1 MHQPIFNV
9 EADYAGMKQNTI
21 LMGKLKAAHIHLYL
35 VSHFHNA
42 QFSVSMFENEALK
55 YKHQPVSGF
64 NPKSWANNRQ
74 AAFDTTVSPDVYT
87 NISDPVFDFKEKK
100 PITLS
105 TDGKVA
111 AIKFGHL
118 NRSKVLLKR
127 NADEAKDKK
136 NLIEISPN
144 NEEYIVQVL
153 TGHSGRELDT
163 LYNDGFSDMVEIF
176 GKASRKNGNGYTKAR
191 FYDNSGVN
199 CAEITYYILKDDD
212 DKTMEKPFNIH
223 VCQKPDN
230 KGDDR
235 AKTVAALNEA
245 NFKGTAFID
254 ALKSRVDPNNSL
266 VKSLRRRRMK
276 K

>member
-1 MHQPIFNV
+1 MP
-9 EADYAGMKQNTI
+9 MKQ
-21 LMGKLKAAHIHLYL
+21 K
-35 VSHFHNA
+35 
-42 QFSVSMFENEALK
+42 
-55 YKHQPVSGF
+55 
-64 NPKSWANNRQ
+64 
-74 AAFDTTVSPDVYT
+74 
-87 NISDPVFDFKEKK
+87 
-100 PITLS
+100 
-105 TDGKVA
+105 
-111 AIKFGHL
+111 IK
-118 NRSKVLLKR
+118 
-127 NADEAKDKK
+127 KK

-191 FYDNSGVN
+191 FFDNSGVN

-212 DKTMEKPFNIH
+212 DKTMEKPFSIT

-235 AKTVAALNEA
+235 AKIGAALNEA
-245 NFKGTAFID
+245 NFKGTTFID
-254 ALKSRVDPNNSL
+254 LLQSRVDPNNSL
-266 VKSLRRRRMK
+266 VTSLRRRMK